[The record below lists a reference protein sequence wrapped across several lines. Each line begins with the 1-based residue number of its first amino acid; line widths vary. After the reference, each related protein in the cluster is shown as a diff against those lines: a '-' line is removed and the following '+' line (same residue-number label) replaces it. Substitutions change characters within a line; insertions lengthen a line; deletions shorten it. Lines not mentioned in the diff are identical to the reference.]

1 MDNFEQIPPP
11 EDKEDR
17 PKLTED
23 QYNKLKNY
31 VDQMKDFKRIP
42 AFGTDGSERRPKVSL
57 EDGSEYEGQW
67 KGDIRDGQGVQT
79 FKSGSIYEGEFKNNK
94 FDGKGVFTWVEGDK
108 YIGQFK
114 NGKSEGYGI
123 EIFTNGDRYEGE
135 YLNDLFE
142 GQG

>member
-1 MDNFEQIPPP
+1 M
-11 EDKEDR
+11 
-17 PKLTED
+17 
-23 QYNKLKNY
+23 
-31 VDQMKDFKRIP
+31 
-42 AFGTDGSERRPKVSL
+42 
-57 EDGSEYEGQW
+57 
-67 KGDIRDGQGVQT
+67 
-79 FKSGSIYEGEFKNNK
+79 SIYNQHILTSKVLQLQNYECIITAVIHEQSHHIHCFYIPKGEFKNNK